1 MADDFTLARLP
12 SIAFGA
18 GAVERL
24 PDAIARHGRTALI
37 VTGARSFRAGPRW
50 RWLLAALTERG
61 VAIVDARV
69 SGEPSPADVDAIV
82 AVGRA
87 AGADVVVGIGG
98 GSALDAAKATAG
110 LLRTGT
116 SAGDHLEGVGPGLP
130 YPGPTVPFIAV
141 PTTAGTGSEATR
153 NAVLSVI
160 GPAGYKRSFRDE
172 RLVAAE
178 AIVDPDL
185 LVGASPASIA
195 ANGMDALTQLLEAL
209 VSTRASPVTTAL
221 ALRGLEAVRDGLLP
235 WHAAAMGGAT
245 ADPAAAATGAGTAGG
260 AAADT
265 TVAAT
270 GAGTAGGAA
279 ADTTVAARSAMAL
292 AALLSGICLANAGL
306 GVVHGLASPL
316 GAAFPIPHGAA
327 CGAVLVA
334 GTEANLLA
342 LASRASGSPALARY
356 AAAGRILASLPA
368 DTPAEL
374 ARSALVDTLR
384 RWRDAVGTPGLA
396 AWGIGGGEVPALVA
410 GSRGSSMRT
419 NPVELTDDEI
429 AAVVRASR

>member
-12 SIAFGA
+12 SIAFGV
-18 GAVERL
+18 GTVERL

-37 VTGARSFRAGPRW
+37 ITGARSFRAGPRW
-50 RWLLAALTERG
+50 GWLLAALAERG
-61 VAIVDARV
+61 IAVVDARV
-69 SGEPSPADVDAIV
+69 GGEPSPTEVDAIV

-98 GSALDAAKATAG
+98 GSALDTAKAAAG

-116 SAGDHLEGVGPGLP
+116 SADDHLEGVGLGLP
-130 YPGPTVPFIAV
+130 YPGPAVPFIAV
-141 PTTAGTGSEATR
+141 PTTAGTGSEVTK
-153 NAVLSVI
+153 NAVLSIV
-160 GPAGYKRSFRDE
+160 GPGGYKRSFRDE
-172 RLVAAE
+172 RLVAVE

-185 LVGASPASIA
+185 LVGAPPASIA

-209 VSTRASPVTTAL
+209 VATRANPITTAL

-235 WHAAAMGGAT
+235 WHAAAASGAAASGAAAMVGGAGVG
-245 ADPAAAATGAGTAGG
+245 GAGA

-265 TVAAT
+265 TL
-270 GAGTAGGAA
+270 
-279 ADTTVAARSAMAL
+279 AARSAMAL

-334 GTEANLLA
+334 GAEANLLA

-384 RWRDAVGTPGLA
+384 RWRDALGIRGLT
-396 AWGIGGGEVPALVA
+396 AWGIGEAEVPALVA

-419 NPVELTDDEI
+419 NPIGLTDAEI

>member
-1 MADDFTLARLP
+1 MADGFTLARLP

-18 GAVERL
+18 GTVAGL
-24 PDAIARHGRTALI
+24 PDAVARHGRTALV
-37 VTGARSFRAGPRW
+37 VTGARSIRAGPRW
-50 RWLLAALTERG
+50 PWLLGALAERG
-61 VAIVDARV
+61 IAVVDATV
-69 SGEPSPADVDAIV
+69 AGEPSPADVDAIV

-98 GSALDAAKATAG
+98 GSALDAAKASAG

-130 YPGPTVPFIAV
+130 YLGPTVPFIAV
-141 PTTAGTGSEATR
+141 PTTAGTGSEVTR
-153 NAVLSVI
+153 NAVLSVV
-160 GPAGYKRSFRDE
+160 GPGGYKRSFRDE

-185 LVGASPASIA
+185 LAGCPPASIA

-235 WHAAAMGGAT
+235 WHAAAAAGVGAT
-245 ADPAAAATGAGTAGG
+245 GIGDPTA
-260 AAADT
+260 
-265 TVAAT
+265 
-270 GAGTAGGAA
+270 
-279 ADTTVAARSAMAL
+279 AARSAMAL
-292 AALLSGICLANAGL
+292 AALLSGVCLANAGL

-316 GAAFPIPHGAA
+316 GAMFPIPHGAA

-334 GTEANLLA
+334 GTEANLRA
-342 LASRASGSPALARY
+342 LGARAPGSPGSPGSAALDRY
-356 AAAGRILASLPA
+356 AAAGRILAALPTDA
-368 DTPAEL
+368 PAG
-374 ARSALVDTLR
+374 AGRSALVDTLR
-384 RWRDAVGTPGLA
+384 AWRDALGITGLA
-396 AWGIGGGEVPALVA
+396 AWGVGEADVGALVA

-419 NPVELTDDEI
+419 NPVELTDAEV
-429 AAVVRASR
+429 AGVVRASL

>member
-24 PDAIARHGRTALI
+24 PDAIARHGRTAMI

-50 RWLLAALTERG
+50 RWLLAALAERG

-160 GPAGYKRSFRDE
+160 GPDGYKRSFRDE

-245 ADPAAAATGAGTAGG
+245 ADPAA
-260 AAADT
+260 
-265 TVAAT
+265 AAT

-374 ARSALVDTLR
+374 ARAALVDTLR
-384 RWRDAVGTPGLA
+384 RWRHALGIPGLA